1 MQQDVGI
8 AVSDQS
14 VVVRD
19 VDPAQSQPLA
29 GREAVGVVS
38 DPDSGGKRDGESSLA
53 VPMAKIRRELRF
65 LSRRF

>member
-38 DPDSGGKRDGESSLA
+38 DPDSGGKRDGESSMA